1 MKEKQTGS
9 HHSLSNKNFELL
21 PENGI
26 FNKEIAKKRQTLSKS
41 TLFSIK
47 YREENLLRFQIHETW
62 CKLFETSSKETYRE
76 ENYSYQ
82 LI

>member
-21 PENGI
+21 PEYGI
-26 FNKEIAKKRQTLSKS
+26 FNKEIAKKRKTPSKS

-47 YREENLLRFQIHETW
+47 HQT
-62 CKLFETSSKETYRE
+62 
-76 ENYSYQ
+76 
-82 LI
+82 

>member
-21 PENGI
+21 PEYGI
-26 FNKEIAKKRQTLSKS
+26 FNKEIAKKRKTLSKS

-47 YREENLLRFQIHETW
+47 HQT
-62 CKLFETSSKETYRE
+62 
-76 ENYSYQ
+76 
-82 LI
+82 